1 MLVLRGG
8 HHGICSGHCTI
19 FVVFGGLGEYCFGLG
34 WVGRLFV
41 RVLAFGFIAT
51 PLKTRTEPEYHP
63 FGKEQ
68 HLPNLPFQGSML
80 VFRGVLVR
88 GFIHI

>member
-1 MLVLRGG
+1 MLVFRGV
-8 HHGICSGHCTI
+8 HHGICSGHCKI

-51 PLKTRTEPEYHP
+51 PLKTRTEPENHP

-68 HLPNLPFQGSML
+68 HLPNLPF
-80 VFRGVLVR
+80 
-88 GFIHI
+88 

>member
-1 MLVLRGG
+1 ME
-8 HHGICSGHCTI
+8 
-19 FVVFGGLGEYCFGLG
+19 FVVDIARFLLFLEGLVYCFGLG
-34 WVGRLFV
+34 WVGWLFV

-68 HLPNLPFQGSML
+68 HLPNHVSLPRCISERFDSYLSCLCCAYLL
-80 VFRGVLVR
+80 VYLG
-88 GFIHI
+88 